1 MTLAERMQQLTF
13 GRSLMIGVVVAGMYY
28 AIGYDSGTALNEGIV
43 KTKEQIAEK
52 EIEIKGLERQL
63 ERIKTM
69 QKVMGVLGG
78 EFDSFLSYIP
88 EKMSMSDLMKIIS
101 TEAKAAGVGI
111 NGIGEVNR
119 AGSGGTRRGDG
130 APNEGQFYEELT
142 VEVELVGTYA
152 QLLLFLS
159 YLTKLDKILSI
170 SQLSMTSSAK
180 VGDRVSPM
188 ITFKCFIR
196 GYRYLPSQEAATTGQ
211 PQ

>member
-1 MTLAERMQQLTF
+1 MTLADRMQQLTF
-13 GRSLMIGVVVAGMYY
+13 GKALMFGLLIAGLYY
-28 AIGYDSGTALNEGIV
+28 SIGYDSGSELEVSIAQ
-43 KTKEQIAEK
+43 TKEQIQDK
-52 EIEIKGLERQL
+52 QTQIKGLERQI

-69 QKVMGVLGG
+69 QKVMGVLGT

-88 EKMSMSDLMKIIS
+88 EKMSMPDLMKIIS

-111 NGIGEVNR
+111 NGIGEVTSSMAGGR
-119 AGSGGTRRGDG
+119 ATSE
-130 APNEGQFYEELT
+130 EGQFYEEMI

-170 SQLSMTSSAK
+170 SQLSMVSSAK
-180 VGDRVSPM
+180 IGDRESPM
-188 ITFKCFIR
+188 ITFKCFIK
-196 GYRYLPSQEAATTGQ
+196 GFRYLPAQEATTEGQ

>member
-1 MTLAERMQQLTF
+1 MTLADRMQQLTF
-13 GRSLMIGVVVAGMYY
+13 GKALMFGLLIAGLYY
-28 AIGYDSGTALNEGIV
+28 SIGYDSGSELEVSIAQ
-43 KTKEQIAEK
+43 TKEQIQDK
-52 EIEIKGLERQL
+52 QTQIKGLERQI

-69 QKVMGVLGG
+69 QKVMGVLGT

-88 EKMSMSDLMKIIS
+88 EKMSMPDLMKIIS

-111 NGIGEVNR
+111 NGIGEVTSSMAGGR
-119 AGSGGTRRGDG
+119 AASE
-130 APNEGQFYEELT
+130 EGQFYEEMI

-170 SQLSMTSSAK
+170 SQLSMVSSAK
-180 VGDRVSPM
+180 IGDRESPM
-188 ITFKCFIR
+188 ITFKCFIK
-196 GYRYLPSQEAATTGQ
+196 GFRYLPAQEATTEGQ

>member
-1 MTLAERMQQLTF
+1 MTLADRMQQLTF
-13 GRSLMIGVVVAGMYY
+13 GKALMFGLLIAGLYY
-28 AIGYDSGTALNEGIV
+28 SIGYDSGSELEVSIAQ
-43 KTKEQIAEK
+43 TKEQIQDK
-52 EIEIKGLERQL
+52 QTEIKGLERQI

-69 QKVMGVLGG
+69 QKVMGVLGT

-88 EKMSMSDLMKIIS
+88 EKMSMPDLMKIIS

-111 NGIGEVNR
+111 NGIGEVTSNMASR
-119 AGSGGTRRGDG
+119 ATSE
-130 APNEGQFYEELT
+130 EGQFYEEMI

-170 SQLSMTSSAK
+170 SQLSMVSSAK
-180 VGDRVSPM
+180 IGDRESPM
-188 ITFKCFIR
+188 ITFKCLIKGF
-196 GYRYLPSQEAATTGQ
+196 RYLPAQEATTEGQ